1 MTPSSGTIEYRIAH
15 LRERLAGEEVAELGV
30 RIETRGSTVL
40 LYGTVSTPARR
51 QQILRIAEESL
62 KGLPIRADL
71 VVADTTAPDHPEEL
85 T

>member
-1 MTPSSGTIEYRIAH
+1 MTPSDTIEYRIAH

-51 QQILRIAEESL
+51 LQILRIAEESL